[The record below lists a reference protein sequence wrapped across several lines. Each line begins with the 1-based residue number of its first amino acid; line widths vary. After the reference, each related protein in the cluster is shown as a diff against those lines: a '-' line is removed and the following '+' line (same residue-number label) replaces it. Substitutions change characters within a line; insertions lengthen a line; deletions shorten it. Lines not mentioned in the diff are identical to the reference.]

1 MTTRDDYLHEQR
13 PGAGNDAD
21 LAALLR
27 AVGPREQPSAEMTAE
42 VRAAVATEWRAAVAT
57 RQAVA
62 QPATRATVQR
72 RRAQP
77 WLAIAASVTA
87 VAIAIGVA
95 LPRLN
100 PSTDALATVA
110 RVDGRAEIRHE
121 GEASWQPMTA
131 GTSVAEADVIRTLDD
146 GRVAVRREDGLEVRL
161 DAATQLAF
169 NSAERATLVDGRVY
183 VDAGRP
189 GTGTGSFIL
198 RTPQGEVRHLGT
210 QYSASLQEGA
220 VLQVAV
226 REGSVAVDRG
236 QVPFV
241 ARAGEALRVASDG
254 LLERSSVPA
263 YGDAWRWAE
272 AVAPQFAIEGRSL
285 DEFLAWA
292 ARETG
297 RDVIYASADAAR
309 EAEATRLK
317 GSVAGL
323 SPEAAVTAVL
333 AAEPGLQHEIAGGQ
347 IRIERASR

>member
-1 MTTRDDYLHEQR
+1 MTMKDDHLQETRPEDGSE
-13 PGAGNDAD
+13 AD

-42 VRAAVATEWRAAVAT
+42 VRAAVAAEWRAAVAA
-57 RQAVA
+57 RPAASQSAM
-62 QPATRATVQR
+62 QPTAQR
-72 RRAQP
+72 RRVQP

-87 VAIAIGVA
+87 VALAIGFA

-100 PSTDALATVA
+100 DSTEPLATVA
-110 RVDGRAEIRHE
+110 RVDGRVEIRHE
-121 GEASWQPMTA
+121 GEAAWQPMTA
-131 GTSVAEADVIRTLDD
+131 GASVAEADVIRTLDD
-146 GRVAVRREDGLEVRL
+146 GRVAVRRQDGLEVRL

-169 NSAERATLVDGRVY
+169 NAEERATLVAGRVY

-198 RTPQGEVRHLGT
+198 RTPQGDVRHLGT
-210 QYSASLQEGA
+210 QYSASLQGS

-226 REGSVAVDRG
+226 REGSVAIERG
-236 QVPFV
+236 QSPVV
-241 ARAGEALRVASDG
+241 ARAGEALRVATDG
-254 LLERSSVPA
+254 LVQRSSVPA

-272 AVAPQFAIEGRSL
+272 AAAPQFAIEGRSL

-297 RDVIYASADAAR
+297 RDVVYASADAAR

-333 AAEPGLQHEIAGGQ
+333 ASEPGLRHQIAGGQ
-347 IRIERASR
+347 IRIERAYR

>member
-1 MTTRDDYLHEQR
+1 MTRKDDHLHEER
-13 PGAGNDAD
+13 PGDGTDAD

-27 AVGPREQPSAEMTAE
+27 AVGPREQPSAEMTAD
-42 VRAAVATEWRAAVAT
+42 VRAAVAAEWRAAVAA
-57 RQAVA
+57 RHVAA
-62 QPATRATVQR
+62 QPATPSVVQR
-72 RRAQP
+72 RRVQP
-77 WLAIAASVTA
+77 WLAIAASVAA

-100 PSTDALATVA
+100 GSADPLATVA

-131 GTSVAEADVIRTLDD
+131 GTSLAEADVIRTLDD

-161 DAATQLAF
+161 DAASQLAF
-169 NSAERATLVDGRVY
+169 NTADRATLMDGRVY

-210 QYSASLQEGA
+210 QYSASLQGA

-236 QVPFV
+236 QAPVV
-241 ARAGEALRVASDG
+241 ARAGEALRVADDG
-254 LLERSSVPA
+254 LVERSSVPA

-333 AAEPGLQHEIAGGQ
+333 SAEPGLRHEIAGGQ
-347 IRIERASR
+347 IRIARASR

>member
-1 MTTRDDYLHEQR
+1 MKDHDPVHESM
-13 PGAGNDAD
+13 AGSGDDAD

-27 AVGPREQPSAEMTAE
+27 AVGPREQPSAELSAD
-42 VRAAVATEWRAAVAT
+42 VRAAVAAEWRAAVAA
-57 RQAVA
+57 R
-62 QPATRATVQR
+62 QPAVQTATPSTVQR
-72 RRAQP
+72 RRVQP
-77 WLAIAASVTA
+77 WLAIAASVAA
-87 VAIAIGVA
+87 VAVAVGIA
-95 LPRLN
+95 LPRLKGN
-100 PSTDALATVA
+100 ADPLATVA

-121 GEASWQPMTA
+121 GDASWQPMAA
-131 GTSVAEADVIRTLDD
+131 GASVKAADMVRTLED

-169 NSAERATLVDGRVY
+169 NTGDRATLMDGRVY

-210 QYSASLQEGA
+210 QYSASLHGGA
-220 VLQVAV
+220 LQVAV
-226 REGSVAVDRG
+226 REGSVAIERG
-236 QVPFV
+236 PSPVV
-241 ARAGEALRVASDG
+241 ARAGEALLVADDG
-254 LLERSSVPA
+254 PVQRSSVPA
-263 YGDAWRWAE
+263 YGDVWRWAE
-272 AVAPQFAIEGRSL
+272 AVAPQFPIEGRSL

-297 RDVIYASADAAR
+297 RDVIYVSADAAR

-333 AAEPGLQHEIAGGQ
+333 AAEPGLRHQIAGGQ

>member
-1 MTTRDDYLHEQR
+1 MTSKDDHLHEPG
-13 PGAGNDAD
+13 PGAGTDAD

-27 AVGPREQPSAEMTAE
+27 AVGPREQPSAEMTAD
-42 VRAAVATEWRAAVAT
+42 VRAAVAAEWRAIVASRQVAVPTAAPST
-57 RQAVA
+57 A
-62 QPATRATVQR
+62 QR

-87 VAIAIGVA
+87 VAIAIGFA

-100 PSTDALATVA
+100 GSADPLATVA

-121 GEASWQPMTA
+121 GDATWQPMTA
-131 GTSVAEADVIRTLDD
+131 GSSIKAADTVRTLDD
-146 GRVAVRREDGLEVRL
+146 GRVAMRREDGLEVRL

-169 NSAERATLVDGRVY
+169 NTADRATLMDGRVY

-189 GTGTGSFIL
+189 GNGTGSFVL

-210 QYSASLQEGA
+210 QYSASLQGGA
-220 VLQVAV
+220 LQVAV
-226 REGSVAVDRG
+226 REGSVAIDRG
-236 QVPFV
+236 QAPVV
-241 ARAGEALRVASDG
+241 ARAGEALRVADNG
-254 LLERSSVPA
+254 RVERSSVTA
-263 YGDAWRWAE
+263 YGDSWRWAE
-272 AVAPQFAIEGRSL
+272 AVAPKFAIEGRSL

-333 AAEPGLQHEIAGGQ
+333 AAEPGLRHEIAGGQ

>member
-1 MTTRDDYLHEQR
+1 MTRKDDHLHE
-13 PGAGNDAD
+13 PGPVDGNDAD

-42 VRAAVATEWRAAVAT
+42 VRAAVAAEWRAAVAA
-57 RQAVA
+57 RQAAA
-62 QPATRATVQR
+62 QPSTVQR

-77 WLAIAASVTA
+77 WLAIAASVA
-87 VAIAIGVA
+87 ALAIAIGVA

-100 PSTDALATVA
+100 GSADPLATVA
-110 RVDGRAEIRHE
+110 RVDGRAEVRHE

-131 GTSVAEADVIRTLDD
+131 GASVAEADVIRTLDD

-169 NSAERATLVDGRVY
+169 NSDERATLMDGRVY

-189 GTGTGSFIL
+189 GSGTRSFVL

-210 QYSASLQEGA
+210 QYSASLQGGS
-220 VLQVAV
+220 LQVAV
-226 REGSVAVDRG
+226 REGTVAIDRG
-236 QVPFV
+236 QSPVV
-241 ARAGEALRVASDG
+241 ARAGEALRIADDG
-254 LLERSSVPA
+254 RVQRSSVTA
-263 YGDAWRWAE
+263 YGDTWRWAE
-272 AVAPQFAIEGRSL
+272 AVAPKFTIEGRSL

-333 AAEPGLQHEIAGGQ
+333 AAEPGLRHEIAGGQ

>member
-1 MTTRDDYLHEQR
+1 MTSKDDHLHEQG
-13 PGAGNDAD
+13 PGAGTDAD

-42 VRAAVATEWRAAVAT
+42 VRAALAAEWRTAVAA
-57 RQAVA
+57 RQAA
-62 QPATRATVQR
+62 SQPATPSVVQR
-72 RRAQP
+72 RPVQP
-77 WLAIAASVTA
+77 WLAVAASVTA
-87 VAIAIGVA
+87 VAIAIGIA

-100 PSTDALATVA
+100 GSADPLATVA

-121 GEASWQPMTA
+121 GGASWQPMTVGA
-131 GTSVAEADVIRTLDD
+131 SVAEADVIRTLDD
-146 GRVAVRREDGLEVRL
+146 GRVAVRRADGLEVRL

-169 NSAERATLVDGRVY
+169 NSDERATLMDGRVY

-189 GTGTGSFIL
+189 GNGMGPFVL

-210 QYSASLQEGA
+210 QYSARLQGGA
-220 VLQVAV
+220 LQVAV
-226 REGSVAVDRG
+226 REGSVAIDRG
-236 QVPFV
+236 PSPVV
-241 ARAGEALRVASDG
+241 ARAGEALLVANDG
-254 LLERSSVPA
+254 LVQRSSVTA
-263 YGDAWRWAE
+263 YGDSWRWAE
-272 AVAPQFAIEGRSL
+272 AVAPKFAIEGRSL

-297 RDVIYASADAAR
+297 RDVIYASADAAH

-333 AAEPGLQHEIAGGQ
+333 AAEPGLRHEIAGGQ